1 MSELEKT
8 AVETIRDALEVMSTD
23 DQKFLLGYAEGYRAA
38 ADAEKAKRAETCCEE
53 RSARHE
59 HAQD

>member
-8 AVETIRDALEVMSTD
+8 AVETIRDALEVMSAD

-38 ADAEKAKRAETCCEE
+38 ADAEKARRKEAGDDAE
-53 RSARHE
+53 
-59 HAQD
+59 AQDRRA